1 MWQWL
6 RVKTFGSVKTH
17 FTLSGMVC
25 VIFFYISIWEFKI
38 TGTILH
44 REPQHN
50 DFYLNIMLV
59 VDILYLV
66 RCHCFI
72 ESTDATAQWIRLR
85 LPSCGPR
92 FESLFQF
99 ESELWCEKNKKGPCL
114 ENTGAL
120 FHQRGY
126 MWTTGINNFW
136 CSLSRLVPDI
146 NRSLRRDFRTQD
158 SQ

>member
-44 REPQHN
+44 RESQHN

-85 LPSCGPR
+85 LPSFRIPFSIWIWIVMWKEQKRPMFGKHGR
-92 FESLFQF
+92 VVSSEGVRVNHGHQQF
-99 ESELWCEKNKKGPCL
+99 
-114 ENTGAL
+114 
-120 FHQRGY
+120 
-126 MWTTGINNFW
+126 
-136 CSLSRLVPDI
+136 LV
-146 NRSLRRDFRTQD
+146 FV
-158 SQ
+158 